1 GPAGAPVDTSGR
13 VHVLGYLDNDEVAD
27 AFAAATAYIQPSTN
41 ESFSR
46 TIMESWLAGT
56 PAPASPASQ
65 VLHRHCDRSSGG
77 LTFGDGFELAQCLSF
92 LAAAPGNADVLAR
105 AGREYVL
112 ANYRWDVVLDAMEA
126 SLRELSC
133 APS

>member
-1 GPAGAPVDTSGR
+1 
-13 VHVLGYLDNDEVAD
+13 VHDLGFLETAEVPD
-27 AFAAATAYIQPSTN
+27 AFAAAAAYVQPSTN

-56 PAPASPASQ
+56 P
-65 VLHRHCDRSSGG
+65 VLVSAGSEVLQWHCDRSGGG
-77 LTFGDGFELAQCLSF
+77 LTFADEFELAQCLSF
-92 LAAAPGNADVLAR
+92 LAAAPDAAARLAK

-126 SLRELSC
+126 DLRELMC
-133 APS
+133 ASS